1 MTDAPVPPLDASSL
15 LSTLSP
21 TLSITTLPQPVVA
34 DRLIPT
40 AKRRILCYGDSLTAG
55 YITESPYTRKYAP
68 WAPVLAEAVG
78 VPCDAVGA
86 SGWTTRDMVKHSDGG
101 NRDACG
107 EYRKGLCACL
117 AERAYS
123 TVIIM
128 GGTNDLGTSSADEIS
143 SRLLTL
149 HGQCH
154 AAGCR
159 TVALTIP
166 QGRQIGP
173 WTGVT

>member
-107 EYRKGLCACL
+107 EFCKGLCAYIHVHT
-117 AERAYS
+117 RAC
-123 TVIIM
+123 TCM
-128 GGTNDLGTSSADEIS
+128 
-143 SRLLTL
+143 
-149 HGQCH
+149 HMQPH
-154 AAGCR
+154 ACTCNHMYR
-159 TVALTIP
+159 RVP
-166 QGRQIGP
+166 
-173 WTGVT
+173 